1 MKRNLK
7 RSLRWMIG
15 LLVASG
21 VLVLSPVTTLAQTGV
36 AQGVLYEVLEAPP
49 AEFTPSGA
57 RIMPGVILPI
67 GIRLAQATETGTL
80 QGSGTLEFLTGSVT
94 VQAQSRVPVDP
105 DTGFGTGQVDGKFFV
120 NTVSGKLKGQ
130 LDLSPLTSTNCAGGP
145 CPYAPIT
152 GSWSTVNGAQKT
164 SGLFSGIFL
173 IPFQVSGVWYYLD
186 PSTGLTT
193 TTPLQPNEF
202 DKNGSPLIKLHVT
215 LFQ

>member
-1 MKRNLK
+1 MSSNVK

-15 LLVASG
+15 L
-21 VLVLSPVTTLAQTGV
+21 VLAGALLALSPATALAQSGV

-105 DTGFGTGQVDGKFFV
+105 VKNSRVPDPCKVP
-120 NTVSGKLKGQ
+120 VSV
-130 LDLSPLTSTNCAGGP
+130 A
-145 CPYAPIT
+145 
-152 GSWSTVNGAQKT
+152 
-164 SGLFSGIFL
+164 
-173 IPFQVSGVWYYLD
+173 
-186 PSTGLTT
+186 
-193 TTPLQPNEF
+193 
-202 DKNGSPLIKLHVT
+202 
-215 LFQ
+215 